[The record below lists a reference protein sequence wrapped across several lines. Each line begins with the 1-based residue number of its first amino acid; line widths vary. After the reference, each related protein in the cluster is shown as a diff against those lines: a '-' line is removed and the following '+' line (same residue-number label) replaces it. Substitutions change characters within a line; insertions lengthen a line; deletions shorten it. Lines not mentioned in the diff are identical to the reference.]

1 MGNSPSSY
9 SSYIELLQTLL
20 KSSGVKVKQ
29 STFQKLF
36 DLICKHCYWFTPSG
50 KNALDLKQWR
60 LIMRALRR
68 AHQKGEIIPLPVWSL
83 CNLVVRALEPLQSG
97 SEEGCSLPPDSLAER
112 GARRRVPKGDEA
124 LSEESGDSS
133 EEGQEGQPITGD
145 EKTGNSEQQKN
156 YTARET
162 SSGFFP
168 ANVCVAQPEPDFPPS
183 TPSPL
188 PPPTKEEG
196 PSAPPFSCYGK
207 DELFAEPPRQTVTE
221 PVTNLMRTVLAVGAH
236 EGFDLSPLTL
246 SAFPVTIQQVPPNRQ
261 FPQGAINYHHEPLT
275 FKLLKDLKQAC
286 VQYGVNSPY
295 TFGLVQGLSQAERL
309 IPWDWEILGRT
320 VLNGAEFLQFKT
332 WWHDEA
338 ALTARRNASQNPPVA
353 ITLEQLTGTG
363 AWFGIQAQL
372 QYNDVAIV
380 QVRLCCLKAWE
391 KIAKPGESTPS
402 FVKVK
407 QSAQEPYVDFIARL
421 KGVLDKTVSQ
431 PELKELLLQMLSF
444 DNANGECQRTL
455 RPLKCR
461 GASLDEYIKACND
474 IGSDAYKMGLL
485 AAALKGDGSYQSNQ
499 NMKCFEC
506 GKPGHL
512 KRNCRQGQD
521 RLRRN
526 QRVTGNDPANNP
538 PGICPRCQK
547 GRHWATQCHSR
558 YHRNGTPLFQSGNFQ
573 AGPTRGPQVNNTG
586 SSRSFFPVSSG
597 PMQTGFQFPTSGMP
611 PTAAQL

>member
-36 DLICKHCYWFTPSG
+36 DLICKHCYWLTPSG

-83 CNLVVRALEPLQSG
+83 CNLVARALEPLQSG

-246 SAFPVTIQQVPPNRQ
+246 SAFPVTIQQVPPNQQ

-309 IPWDWEILGRT
+309 IPWDWEVLGRT

-353 ITLEQLTGTG
+353 ITLEQLTGWDPHSITVPLTSNQVNQSFENNMQWQISLSNYVGEIGNHYPHAKLFAFLKRTPFILSTIVRHQPLVNAATFFTDASGPGKAGYTG
-363 AWFGIQAQL
+363 PITKVWQTP
-372 QYNDVAIV
+372 YNSV
-380 QVRLCCLKAWE
+380 QKAE
-391 KIAKPGESTPS
+391 
-402 FVKVK
+402 
-407 QSAQEPYVDFIARL
+407 
-421 KGVLDKTVSQ
+421 
-431 PELKELLLQMLSF
+431 
-444 DNANGECQRTL
+444 
-455 RPLKCR
+455 
-461 GASLDEYIKACND
+461 
-474 IGSDAYKMGLL
+474 L
-485 AAALKGDGSYQSNQ
+485 AAVMQLLIDYLHPVNI
-499 NMKCFEC
+499 
-506 GKPGHL
+506 
-512 KRNCRQGQD
+512 
-521 RLRRN
+521 
-526 QRVTGNDPANNP
+526 VTDSQYVEFTVQQ
-538 PGICPRCQK
+538 IET
-547 GRHWATQCHSR
+547 ATIF
-558 YHRNGTPLFQSGNFQ
+558 TLF
-573 AGPTRGPQVNNTG
+573 
-586 SSRSFFPVSSG
+586 
-597 PMQTGFQFPTSGMP
+597 
-611 PTAAQL
+611 